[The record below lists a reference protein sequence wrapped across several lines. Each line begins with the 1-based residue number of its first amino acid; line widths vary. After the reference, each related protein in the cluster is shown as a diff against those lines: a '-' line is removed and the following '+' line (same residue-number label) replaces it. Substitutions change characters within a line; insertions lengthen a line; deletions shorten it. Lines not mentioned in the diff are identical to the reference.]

1 MHEIKY
7 HLFNQTKHETMNDQA
22 ELEKDLVTEQR
33 IKREKLL
40 PILQAVVEKDRYLS
54 ESAILKIAEE
64 TKIPAADVYGTA
76 SFYTFLDTVPRGK
89 YVIRICKTITC
100 AMKGKNQI
108 LLALEDFLKV
118 KLGETTPDKLFT
130 ILETN
135 CLGWCHKAPAMLVND
150 DVYTELTPNMVV
162 DILSSYKAKAHK
174 E

>member
-1 MHEIKY
+1 
-7 HLFNQTKHETMNDQA
+7 MNDQA
-22 ELEKDLVTEQR
+22 EFVKDL
-33 IKREKLL
+33 IREYGNSRKNLL

-54 ESAILKIAEE
+54 ESVILKIAEE
-64 TKIPAADVYGTA
+64 TKIPAAHVYGMA
-76 SFYTFLDTVPRGK
+76 SFYTFLDIVPRGK

-108 LLALEDFLKV
+108 LLALEDFLKI

-150 DVYTELTPNMVV
+150 DIYTELTPNMVV
-162 DILSSYKAKAHK
+162 DILSSYKAEADK